1 MQHRRRMSANI
12 LHRGY
17 ARIPNDTTTAS
28 ARNNCAGC
36 KRYYS
41 IRLFKSRWALLI
53 LLWYLLIYLSSIDSS
68 LLFIRPPSP
77 LLKDSQYSEL
87 LLSGVVAFTGALCPV
102 FGYLADV
109 HFGRYKVLV
118 ALSIIL
124 TIGQVSGGVLLILHA
139 LNYYTLHT
147 IVATFMLLPS
157 FIMSRA
163 GLDSAR
169 FFIVIF
175 GIEQLEDASSDEL
188 ASYIFW
194 CVWIERIGSTIVG
207 LVNKY
212 LGRYK
217 NFFMANAVLSIVMAL
232 ILWCFL
238 WLNNRFASR
247 RYNRAPLS
255 SAGTYK
261 LTLRV
266 LKFAITHKY
275 PLHRS
280 ALTYCEDEK
289 IPRIDLGK
297 SRYGGPFTT
306 EQVED
311 VKTLLWILLIIVI
324 SCVASLPL
332 QAQLDDVVLFQF
344 SRQMRWSTRSEAG
357 EVSHMMT
364 TVVGVMIIFVHE
376 LVVFPL
382 LRRWFPSILKRLG
395 IYLLLCTATPLSY
408 LLIQIM
414 AGRYNDPNA
423 CMFQSA
429 PNGTAFTYLNTT
441 AALSEYAVLI
451 PIISFEVAY
460 TLFHCTLLEL
470 IIAQSPEHFKTMLV
484 GLAMA
489 FVGLRYL
496 TFQVIS
502 QPFATAYAK
511 LLPRQGHEDVSC
523 DTIFY
528 LLLVAIGLV
537 GVLLYCAASRKY
549 TYRKRDDVVINEH
562 MYAEDYYSQGTRV
575 MHVSN

>member
-1 MQHRRRMSANI
+1 MSANI

-17 ARIPNDTTTAS
+17 ARIPDDTTAAS
-28 ARNNCAGC
+28 DRNKCAGC

-41 IRLFKSRWALLI
+41 IRIFKSRWALLI
-53 LLWYLLIYLSSIDSS
+53 LLWYLLIYLSSNDSS
-68 LLFIRPPSP
+68 LLFIRPSP
-77 LLKDSQYSEL
+77 LLKDEQHSEL
-87 LLSGVVAFTGALCPV
+87 LLSGIVAFTGALCPV

-124 TIGQVSGGVLLILHA
+124 TIGQVSGGVLLIFNA

-147 IVATFMLLPS
+147 NVATFMLLPS
-157 FIMSRA
+157 FIMSRVS
-163 GLDSAR
+163 LDSAR
-169 FFIVIF
+169 SFIVIF
-175 GIEQLEDASSDEL
+175 GIEQLDDASSDEL

-194 CVWIERIGSTIVG
+194 CVWVERIGSTIVG
-207 LVNKY
+207 LVKKF
-212 LGRYK
+212 LEGYK
-217 NFFMANAVLSIVMAL
+217 NFVMANAVLSIVMAL
-232 ILWCFL
+232 IMWCFL

-332 QAQLDDVVLFQF
+332 QAQLDDVMSLQF
-344 SRQMRWSTRSEAG
+344 SRQMRWTTRSEAG

-376 LVVFPL
+376 LVMFPL

-395 IYLLLCTATPLSY
+395 IYLLLCIATPLSY
-408 LLIQIM
+408 LLIQYM
-414 AGRYNDPNA
+414 AGLHDDPNA
-423 CMFQSA
+423 CMFQPA
-429 PNGTAFTYLNTT
+429 PNGTAFTYINST
-441 AALSEYAVLI
+441 AALSEYTELF
-451 PIISFEVAY
+451 PIISCEVAY
-460 TLFHCTLLEL
+460 TLCHCTLLEL
-470 IIAQSPEHFKTMLV
+470 IIAQSPKHFKTMLV
-484 GLAMA
+484 GLMMA
-489 FVGLRYL
+489 FIGLRYL

-511 LLPRQGHEDVSC
+511 LLPRQGHEYVSC

-528 LLLVAIGLV
+528 LVLVAVGLV
-537 GVLLYCAASRKY
+537 GMLLYCAASRKY
-549 TYRKRDDVVINEH
+549 TYRRRDDVVINEH
-562 MYAEDYYSQGTRV
+562 MYAEDYYSQGPDE
-575 MHVSN
+575 H